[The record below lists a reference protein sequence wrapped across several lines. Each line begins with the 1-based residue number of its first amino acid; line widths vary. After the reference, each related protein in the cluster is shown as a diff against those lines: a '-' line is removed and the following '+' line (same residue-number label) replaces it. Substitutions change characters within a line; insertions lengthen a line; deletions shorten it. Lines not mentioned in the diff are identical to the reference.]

1 MYIVRSVR
9 VAVWV
14 GFVSLAWSAVGLADD
29 GSLSDRLPP
38 GAIAVAEWAN
48 AEALIERVKSSPM
61 LKAAYDS
68 EPYRKWAESGD
79 GRKFR
84 GGRAVLEG
92 QLGLNLWDA
101 SKRVLGD
108 RGIIAVYPPSEPG
121 GKPEGVVLMRLADDD
136 IGGHLKSRLEALIPL
151 ANDKIKSETVDGAWL
166 VTAPDGN
173 RAWLKDRWVVGGT
186 SRIVDDVRQR
196 LSGTASDSLAKTL
209 GAKLPG
215 SPGKSDTTV
224 NLVVDTGRI
233 RELLGQSRLV
243 PAKLDNPLASLLFG
257 GLSEYAAVG
266 NDALASLQIRPEGYE
281 LKVQLDGDAGQIDAA
296 HKTLLS
302 TQPLVQTELL
312 PTVPRR
318 LATMTL
324 VRDWPT
330 WYRQRD
336 ALLEAK
342 VLPEFDKFETGLATF
357 LPGKDFSQ
365 DILSLMSGPLTL
377 VFAEQT
383 YPHLPQP
390 PGLQLPA
397 GALVVS
403 LTDAQRGAD
412 VFNLFIQ
419 TLTSLTNL
427 EAAKQ
432 MRQPWLTS
440 AETYKGV
447 TITYARY
454 LEIPKGQA
462 LPAIFNAQPASAVVG
477 TQYIA
482 ASSVELCKD
491 LIDALQSTQKTA
503 TATAAAVQRNFEL
516 ILSPET
522 AAHMVNANHALLEA
536 RGVQDG
542 KSAEQSQAERALLE
556 KVLKAQ
562 QPLRLSTDV
571 TPAGVTLTLQG
582 GWQ

>member
-1 MYIVRSVR
+1 MAAARSVH
-9 VAVWV
+9 VVIGMVLLVWSSV
-14 GFVSLAWSAVGLADD
+14 GRAQE

-48 AEALIERVKSSPM
+48 FETLINRIESSPV

-68 EPYRKWAESGD
+68 EPYRQWADSGD

-101 SKRVLGD
+101 SRRVLGD
-108 RGIIAVYPPSEPG
+108 RGLLAVYPPSVAG
-121 GKPEGVVLMRLADDD
+121 GKPEGVLLLRLADDD
-136 IGGHLKSRLEALIPL
+136 IGPHLKSRLEALIPL
-151 ANDKIKSETVDGAWL
+151 ANDKAKSETVDGAWL

-173 RAWLKDRWVVGGT
+173 RSWLKDRWVVGGT
-186 SRIVDDVRQR
+186 ARLVDDVRQR
-196 LSGTASDSLAKTL
+196 LTETVADSLAKTL

-215 SPGKSDTTV
+215 VPARSDTTV
-224 NLVVDTGRI
+224 NLAIDTARI
-233 RELLGQSRLV
+233 RELLGQSRLI

-257 GLSEYAAVG
+257 GLTEYAAIGSDVV
-266 NDALASLQIRPEGYE
+266 ASLQIRPTGYE
-281 LKVQLDGDAGQIDAA
+281 LKVQLDGDAAQIDAA
-296 HKTLLS
+296 HQTLLT
-302 TQPLVQTELL
+302 TQPLVQSELL

-336 ALLEAK
+336 NLLEAK

-403 LTDAQRGAD
+403 LNDVQRGAD
-412 VFNLFIQ
+412 VLNLFIQ

-491 LIDALQSTQKTA
+491 LIDALQSTQNTA
-503 TATAAAVQRNFEL
+503 TSTAAAVQRNFEL
-516 ILSPET
+516 IVSPET
-522 AAHMVNANHALLEA
+522 AAQLVQANHALLEA
-536 RGVQDG
+536 RSVQEG
-542 KSAEQSQAERALLE
+542 KTAEQAQAERQFLE
-556 KVLKAQ
+556 KFLRFH

-571 TPAGVTLTLQG
+571 TPAGLTLTLQG
-582 GWQ
+582 SWK

>member
-1 MYIVRSVR
+1 MLFVRSAR
-9 VAVWV
+9 VTVWMGLASLTWSTV
-14 GFVSLAWSAVGLADD
+14 GFCDD
-29 GSLSDRLPP
+29 GSLSERLPP

-48 AEALIERVKSSPM
+48 ANALIERAQSSPL
-61 LKAAYDS
+61 LKAAYES
-68 EPYRKWAESGD
+68 EPYRQWTESNN

-84 GGRAVLEG
+84 GGRAMLEG

-108 RGIIAVYPPSEPG
+108 RGIVAVYPPSEPG
-121 GKPEGVVLMRLADDD
+121 GKPEGVLLVRLADDE

-166 VTAPDGN
+166 TTAPDGN
-173 RAWLKDRWVVGGT
+173 RTWVKDRWVVGGT
-186 SRIVDDVRQR
+186 ARIVDDVRRR
-196 LSGTASDSLAKTL
+196 LSETVTDSLAKTL
-209 GAKLPG
+209 GAKLSGAPA
-215 SPGKSDTTV
+215 KSDTIV
-224 NLVVDTGRI
+224 SLAVDPVRI
-233 RELLGQSRLV
+233 RELLGQARLI

-257 GLSEYAAVG
+257 GLTEYAAIGKDV
-266 NDALASLQIRPEGYE
+266 LASLQIRPEGFD
-281 LKVQLDGDAGQIDAA
+281 LKFDVSGDAGQIDAA

-302 TQPLVQTELL
+302 TQPLVQPELL

-324 VRDWPT
+324 VRDWAT

-462 LPAIFNAQPASAVVG
+462 LPAIFNAQPASALVG
-477 TQYIA
+477 SQYIA

-503 TATAAAVQRNFEL
+503 TTTAATVQRNFEL
-516 ILSPET
+516 ILAPEN
-522 AAHMVNANHALLEA
+522 AAPLVKSNHALIEA
-536 RGVQDG
+536 RGVQEG
-542 KSAEQSQAERALLE
+542 KTAEQSKSEREFLE
-556 KVLKAQ
+556 TILRTQK
-562 QPLRLSTDV
+562 PLRLSTDV
-571 TPAGVTLTLQG
+571 TPTGLTLTLQG

>member
-1 MYIVRSVR
+1 MRFVQS
-9 VAVWV
+9 AKMTVWV
-14 GFVSLAWSAVGLADD
+14 GLASLTWATMGGADEA
-29 GSLSDRLPP
+29 SLSEKLPP
-38 GAIAVAEWAN
+38 GAVAAVEWSN
-48 AEALIERVKSSPM
+48 ATALIERIESSPVF
-61 LKAAYDS
+61 KAAYDS
-68 EPYRKWAESGD
+68 EPYRKWADSGD

-92 QLGLNLWDA
+92 QIGLNLWEA
-101 SKRVLGD
+101 SKRVFGD

-121 GKPEGVVLMRLADDD
+121 GKPEGVLLMRLADDT
-136 IGGHLKSRLEALIPL
+136 IGEHLKSRLEALVPL
-151 ANDKIKSETVDGAWL
+151 ANDKLKSETVDGAWL
-166 VTAPDGN
+166 LTAPDGN
-173 RAWLKDRWVVGGT
+173 RTWLKDRWVVGGT
-186 SRIVDDVRQR
+186 ARLFDDVRKR
-196 LSGTASDSLAKTL
+196 LTESSGDSLAKTL
-209 GAKLPG
+209 GAKLVG
-215 SPGKSDTTV
+215 SPATSETTV
-224 NLVVDTGRI
+224 NLAVDTGRI
-233 RELLGQSRLV
+233 RELLGQGRLI

-257 GLSEYAAVG
+257 GLTEYAAIG
-266 NDALASLQIRPEGYE
+266 NDAVAALRIHPEGYE
-281 LKVQLDGDAGQIDAA
+281 LKVQVAGDAGQIDPA
-296 HKTLLS
+296 HKTLLT
-302 TQPLVQTELL
+302 TQPLVKEELL
-312 PTVPRR
+312 ATVPRR

-324 VRDWPT
+324 IRDWQT

-336 ALLEAK
+336 NLLEAK

-454 LEIPKGQA
+454 LEIPKDQA

-491 LIDALQSTQKTA
+491 LIDALQSTQQTA
-503 TATAAAVQRNFEL
+503 MTTAATVQRNFEL

-522 AAHMVNANHALLEA
+522 AAQMVKANHALLEA
-536 RGVQDG
+536 RGVQEG
-542 KSAEQSQAERALLE
+542 KSAEQSKAEREFLE
-556 KVLKAQ
+556 QILRVQK
-562 QPLRLSTDV
+562 PLRLSTDI
-571 TPAGVTLTLQG
+571 TPAGLTLTLQG

>member
-1 MYIVRSVR
+1 MHFLRSVTL
-9 VAVWV
+9 AVWF
-14 GFVSLAWSAVGLADD
+14 GWACSLAGAADD
-29 GSLSDRLPP
+29 ATLSERLPP
-38 GAIAVAEWAN
+38 GAIAAVEWDN
-48 AEALIERVKSSPM
+48 FNALIERVESSPA
-61 LKAAYDS
+61 LNAVYDS
-68 EPYRKWAESGD
+68 DPYKKWADSND

-84 GGRAVLEG
+84 GGRAMLEG
-92 QLGLNLWDA
+92 QLGMNLWEVA
-101 SKRVLGD
+101 KRVFGD
-108 RGIIAVYPPSEPG
+108 RGILAVYPPNEPG
-121 GKPEGVVLMRLADDD
+121 GKPEGVLLIRLSDDTV
-136 IGGHLKSRLEALIPL
+136 GAVLKSKLETLVPL
-151 ANDKIKSETVDGAWL
+151 AGDKLKSEMVDGGWL
-166 VTAPDGN
+166 LSAPDGH
-173 RAWLKDRWVVGGT
+173 RTWLKDRWVMGGT
-186 SRIVDDVRQR
+186 ARVFDEVRQR
-196 LSGTASDSLAKTL
+196 LAQSNPDSLAKSL
-209 GAKLPG
+209 GAKLTGAAGP
-215 SPGKSDTTV
+215 SDTSVRLAVETA
-224 NLVVDTGRI
+224 RI
-233 RELLGQSRLV
+233 RELIGQPRLA

-257 GLSEYAAVG
+257 GLTEYAAIG
-266 NDALASLQIRPEGYE
+266 SDALASLQIRPEGFE
-281 LKVQLDGDAGQIDAA
+281 LKFDLTGDAAEIDAA
-296 HKTLLS
+296 HKSLLS
-302 TQPLVQTELL
+302 TKPLVQTELV

-324 VRDWPT
+324 VRDWQA

-403 LTDAQRGAD
+403 LSDAKRGAD

-440 AETYKGV
+440 SEVYKGV

-454 LEIPKGQA
+454 LEIPKDQA

-491 LIDALQSTQKTA
+491 LIDALQSTQQ
-503 TATAAAVQRNFEL
+503 TAAATSATVQRNFEL
-516 ILSPET
+516 ILSPDT
-522 AAHMVNANHALLEA
+522 AAQLVKANHALIEA
-536 RGVQDG
+536 RSVQDG
-542 KSAEQSQAERALLE
+542 KSAEQARIERELLE
-556 KVLKAQ
+556 KLLRAQ

-571 TPAGVTLTLQG
+571 TPAGLTLKLQG

>member
-1 MYIVRSVR
+1 MASVRSVC

-14 GFVSLAWSAVGLADD
+14 GLGSLTWSAVGFAED

-48 AEALIERVKSSPM
+48 LNALIERVQSSPM

-68 EPYRKWAESGD
+68 EPYRQWADSGD

-92 QLGLNLWDA
+92 QLGLNLWEA
-101 SKRVLGD
+101 SRRVLGD
-108 RGIIAVYPPSEPG
+108 RGVIAVYPPSQPG
-121 GKPEGVVLMRLADDD
+121 GKPEGVLLLRLADDE

-151 ANDKIKSETVDGAWL
+151 ANDNIQSETVDGAWL
-166 VTAPDGN
+166 ITAPDGN
-173 RAWLKDRWVVGGT
+173 RTWVKDRWVVGGT
-186 SRIVDDVRQR
+186 GSLVDDVRKR
-196 LSGTASDSLAKTL
+196 LVDAGSDSLAHTL
-209 GAKLPG
+209 GAKLVGNPA
-215 SPGKSDTTV
+215 KSDTA
-224 NLVVDTGRI
+224 LSLAIDTARI
-233 RELLGQSRLV
+233 RDLLGKSRLI
-243 PAKLDNPLASLLFG
+243 PEKLDNPLASLLFG
-257 GLSEYAAVG
+257 GLSEYASTGSDVV
-266 NDALASLQIRPEGYE
+266 ASLQIRPEGYE
-281 LKVQLDGDAGQIDAA
+281 LKVQLAGNKAQIDAA
-296 HKTLLS
+296 HQTLLS
-302 TQPLVQTELL
+302 AQPLTGAELL

-318 LATMTL
+318 LATVTL
-324 VRDWPT
+324 VRDWQA

-336 ALLEAK
+336 SLLEPK

-365 DILSLMSGPLTL
+365 DILSLMTGPLTL

-403 LTDAQRGAD
+403 LTDVQRGAD
-412 VFNLFIQ
+412 VLNLFIQ

-477 TQYIA
+477 TRYIA

-491 LIDALQSTQKTA
+491 LIDALQSTQQTA

-516 ILSPET
+516 ILAPET
-522 AAHMVNANHALLEA
+522 AAQLVNANHALLEA
-536 RGVQDG
+536 RSVQDG
-542 KSAEQSQAERALLE
+542 KSAEQAQAERELLE

-571 TPAGVTLTLQG
+571 TPAGLTVTLQG